1 MKSYTDRHWASVKW
15 KNTVENVLAQ
25 FFNRVFLIWCGESH
39 WRNRPKVYEY
49 RGSMPICI
57 SSSTQGESQW
67 GHRPKVYEYR
77 GSMPICISS
86 STQGE
91 SQWGHR
97 PSGLWVHGS
106 MPLVSL
112 WKKWK
117 ICRIIKKTLA
127 FKILV

>member
-1 MKSYTDRHWASVKW
+1 MKSYTDRHWA
-15 KNTVENVLAQ
+15 VEEKREMHDVSLLT
-25 FFNRVFLIWCGESH
+25 RVHLSLFL
-39 WRNRPKVYEY
+39 Y
-49 RGSMPICI
+49 
-57 SSSTQGESQW
+57 GESQW
-67 GHRPKVYEYR
+67 RNRPKVYEYR

-106 MPLVSL
+106 MPICIVEGNKEKASEVIDRQVYEYTARCR
-112 WKKWK
+112 WSVYEKKRK
-117 ICRIIKKTLA
+117 ICGIIKKTLA